1 MKLSTTT
8 TLLASLA
15 CLVSASARPKASVQA
30 SIATAGNRAMLA
42 LDNAKQAMSTFTDT
56 VQAAINS
63 LEMDPAI
70 KEDLNAYVST
80 LSRRIDPSI
89 TTVEELIELY
99 GPAAKI
105 WRINQDTPTR
115 QLKKITDRISA
126 MYKEYPDFDDMPEV
140 YQTEMNALWRDFA
153 EQMNHVG
160 DSPLKSNGG
169 RVYISSKSRTEGKPA
184 KSDETSCPFVKLWKR
199 LTDRTFV
206 FRGGEMVEKKV
217 EKEQVKERHTLV
229 IERNEGVFSVSDGV
243 AKRLRSFDVDGI
255 DEDVELSED
264 ELARVQKRAE
274 KIRKRYDE
282 FRKQY
287 DEVRKRYDE
296 GWKRAREDDEK
307 TDEDRKSRQFE
318 L

>member
-8 TLLASLA
+8 TLFASLA
-15 CLVSASARPKASVQA
+15 CLASASAPAPPKASVQA

-63 LEMDPAI
+63 LEMYLAV

-89 TTVEELIELY
+89 TTVEGLVELY
-99 GPAAKI
+99 GPEEKI
-105 WRINQDTPTR
+105 WRINQNTPSR
-115 QLKKITDRISA
+115 KLKKITDRITA
-126 MYKEYPDFDDMPEV
+126 MYKKYPDFDDMPEV
-140 YQTEMNALWRDFA
+140 YQIEMNALWQDFA

-160 DSPLKSNGG
+160 DPPLKSKNGY
-169 RVYISSKSRTEGKPA
+169 VHISSKSRTEDKSA

-206 FRGGEMVEKKV
+206 FWGGEMLGKKE
-217 EKEQVKERHTLV
+217 EKEQVKERHALV
-229 IERNEGVFSVSDGV
+229 VELNEGVFSVSDGV

-255 DEDVELSED
+255 DEEVELSED

-274 KIRKRYDE
+274 
-282 FRKQY
+282 
-287 DEVRKRYDE
+287 EVRKLAEER
-296 GWKRAREDDEK
+296 WKRAKEGFKLAE
-307 TDEDRKSRQFE
+307 EGRKRAKE
-318 L
+318 YRKD

>member
-8 TLLASLA
+8 TLFASLA
-15 CLVSASARPKASVQA
+15 CLVSASASAPPKASVQA
-30 SIATAGNRAMLA
+30 NIATAGNRAILA
-42 LDNAKQAMSTFTDT
+42 LDNAKQAMSTFTDE

-63 LEMDPAI
+63 LEMDPAT
-70 KEDLNAYVST
+70 KEDLDAYVST

-99 GPAAKI
+99 GPAGKI

-115 QLKKITDRISA
+115 KLKKITNRITA
-126 MYKEYPDFDDMPEV
+126 MYKEYPDYDDMPEA
-140 YQTEMNALWRDFA
+140 YQTEMNALWQDFA
-153 EQMNHVG
+153 EQMNHAG
-160 DSPLKSNGG
+160 DPPLKSNDG
-169 RVYISSKSRTEGKPA
+169 RIHISSKSRIAKSSD

-206 FRGGEMVEKKV
+206 FRSGEMLGKK
-217 EKEQVKERHTLV
+217 EENERVKRRHALV
-229 IERNEGVFSVSDGV
+229 VERNEGVFSVSDGV

-255 DEDVELSED
+255 DEDVELSGD

-274 KIRKRYDE
+274 ALRKRYDE

-296 GWKRAREDDEK
+296 GWKRAREDDKK
-307 TDEDRKSRQFE
+307 TEEDPD
-318 L
+318 